1 MGFSA
6 SAVVVIFTAS
16 IMYMAAIFYPL
27 ADMSYRQVQE
37 AKKNSNELWNEKL
50 NTKIVITNW
59 DPVGK
64 NLTVFNNGS
73 MTLNSSKINI
83 ILNGEFKSSS
93 SYTVNPPG
101 VWPPETSIKVDIGSG
116 SGRVKIITANGAADY
131 YSLT

>member
-1 MGFSA
+1 MGFST

-27 ADMSYRQVQE
+27 ADMSYQQVQE

-59 DPVGK
+59 DPVGQ

-101 VWPPETSIKVDIGSG
+101 VWPPGTSINIDIGAG